1 MSNIWARIVETK
13 KGEVEQAKARRG
25 VTELRARIADT
36 PRPRNF
42 YAALIA
48 APPRKVHLIA
58 EIKQASPW
66 AGLIRADFDP
76 AGLAETYHLNGASAL
91 SVLTDR
97 EYFRGSL
104 DHIEQVK
111 STVPLP
117 VLRKDYLID
126 EYQVYESRAAGADA
140 ILLMAEILDPR
151 RLMDM
156 LILANELKLTSLIEV
171 HQADTL
177 MRFRSL
183 VGFPLKG
190 YSLLGIDNRDPRTQK
205 VDLGTTARL
214 LSMLDEDL
222 PVVSAGGVKTRRDVE
237 RLVRGGA
244 RALLVGEALMRAD
257 DVGAKIQELFGGP
270 GRERLGPPLHPDGR
284 GP

>member
-1 MSNIWARIVETK
+1 
-13 KGEVEQAKARRG
+13 
-25 VTELRARIADT
+25 
-36 PRPRNF
+36 
-42 YAALIA
+42 
-48 APPRKVHLIA
+48 
-58 EIKQASPW
+58 
-66 AGLIRADFDP
+66 
-76 AGLAETYHLNGASAL
+76 
-91 SVLTDR
+91 
-97 EYFRGSL
+97 
-104 DHIEQVK
+104 
-111 STVPLP
+111 
-117 VLRKDYLID
+117 
-126 EYQVYESRAAGADA
+126 
-140 ILLMAEILDPR
+140 MAEILDPR

-244 RALLVGEALMRAD
+244 RALLVGETLMRAD
-257 DVGAKIQELFGGP
+257 DVGAKVRELFGEDG
-270 GRERLGPPLHPDGR
+270 GERQPQINKDEP
-284 GP
+284 

>member
-1 MSNIWARIVETK
+1 MSNIWARIIETK

-76 AGLAETYHLNGASAL
+76 VGLAETYHLNGASAL

-111 STVPLP
+111 STVPLH
-117 VLRKDYLID
+117 VLRKDY
-126 EYQVYESRAAGADA
+126 
-140 ILLMAEILDPR
+140 
-151 RLMDM
+151 
-156 LILANELKLTSLIEV
+156 
-171 HQADTL
+171 
-177 MRFRSL
+177 RSM
-183 VGFPLKG
+183 
-190 YSLLGIDNRDPRTQK
+190 NR
-205 VDLGTTARL
+205 
-214 LSMLDEDL
+214 
-222 PVVSAGGVKTRRDVE
+222 
-237 RLVRGGA
+237 
-244 RALLVGEALMRAD
+244 
-257 DVGAKIQELFGGP
+257 
-270 GRERLGPPLHPDGR
+270 GPPARTPFC
-284 GP
+284 